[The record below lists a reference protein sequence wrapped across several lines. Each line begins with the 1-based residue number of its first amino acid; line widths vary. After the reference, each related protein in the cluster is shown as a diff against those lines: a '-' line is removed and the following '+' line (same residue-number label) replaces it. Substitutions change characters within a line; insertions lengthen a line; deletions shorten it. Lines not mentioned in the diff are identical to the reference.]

1 MGRLSDGSSPNREPR
16 AGRLRLHRTGLEV
29 SDYNGGTGHELPQ
42 GIGIAYGLR
51 LDAIASD

>member
-1 MGRLSDGSSPNREPR
+1 MGRLSDSSSPNREPR
-16 AGRLRLHRTGLEV
+16 AGRLLLHRTGLEV